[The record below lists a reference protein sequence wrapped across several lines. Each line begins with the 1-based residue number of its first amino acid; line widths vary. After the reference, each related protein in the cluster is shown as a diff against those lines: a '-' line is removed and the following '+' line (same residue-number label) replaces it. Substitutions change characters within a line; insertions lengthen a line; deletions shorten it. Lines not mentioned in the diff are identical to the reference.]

1 MKLYNWSFRKTKYAA
16 FAETEAEARS
26 YVVDAIRSK
35 HRPWKS
41 VGGNKAPDPSPEWG
55 ERAVREFACMTT
67 QVYEVT
73 AGAIPIDSLWTP
85 PLMKK

>member
-35 HRPWKS
+35 WS
-41 VGGNKAPDPSPEWG
+41 SSPEYA
-55 ERAVREFACMTT
+55 EHEVREFPHMTT

-85 PLMKK
+85 AVMKKYRHKAGD

>member
-16 FAETEAEARS
+16 FAETEAEARG
-26 YVVDAIRSK
+26 YVVDAIRAKWST
-35 HRPWKS
+35 H
-41 VGGNKAPDPSPEWG
+41 PDPQKWAEHD
-55 ERAVREFACMTT
+55 VKEFACITT

-85 PLMKK
+85 SLMKK